1 MNPKTLI
8 IIGISAVLVACAAG
22 KSGDVY
28 TRDQV
33 RQVQTY
39 RIGYIEGVR
48 EIRIEGTKTP
58 IGTAAGAVVGGV
70 AGSSVG
76 NGKTGQIGAVVGG
89 MVGAATEEGITR
101 ENGFEFDI
109 RMEDGSYISVVQAK
123 AVKDETFAVG
133 DRVRI
138 INSAGVVRVAH

>member
-1 MNPKTLI
+1 
-8 IIGISAVLVACAAG
+8 
-22 KSGDVY
+22 
-28 TRDQV
+28 
-33 RQVQTY
+33 
-39 RIGYIEGVR
+39 
-48 EIRIEGTKTP
+48 
-58 IGTAAGAVVGGV
+58 V

-76 NGKTGQIGAVVGG
+76 NGKTGQIGAVVGAVVGG